1 LLALQSARA
10 NMSSANIPGPLSA
23 YTEQSSA
30 VPKSVSEEVPF
41 PQELWAVIILSVI
54 LFVLLAWKAI
64 DEMVDSSGDDD
75 STINRHPPY

>member
-1 LLALQSARA
+1 MSFA
-10 NMSSANIPGPLSA
+10 NVPGPVSA
-23 YTEQSSA
+23 YTEQPTP

-41 PQELWAVIILSVI
+41 PQELWAVVILSVI
-54 LFVLLAWKAI
+54 LFVLLVWKAI